1 MTPRAAPKAGACVAI
16 TPMVMLF
23 AWRTSM
29 AAEMRLSA
37 RKMLTAVK
45 GGSAGLGIA
54 VILMCVLFQVPSAL
68 MQRRRT

>member
-1 MTPRAAPKAGACVAI
+1 
-16 TPMVMLF
+16 
-23 AWRTSM
+23 M